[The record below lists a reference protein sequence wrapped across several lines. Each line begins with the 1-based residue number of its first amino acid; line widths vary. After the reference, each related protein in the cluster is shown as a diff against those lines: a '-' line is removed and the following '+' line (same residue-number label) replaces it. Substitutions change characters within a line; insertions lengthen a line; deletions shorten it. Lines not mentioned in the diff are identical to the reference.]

1 MRLHLFTTPLLYFC
15 SNIACT
21 DKVKPPII
29 KAQTGKDTRS
39 AQIINLNVD
48 IGDKGAQEF
57 AEALRDDVCLRGMY
71 VHVG

>member
-1 MRLHLFTTPLLYFC
+1 M
-15 SNIACT
+15 ACT
-21 DKVKPPII
+21 DKVKL
-29 KAQTGKDTRS
+29 GKIQKLKLEKIPGLRRVTL
-39 AQIINLNVD
+39 NFNVD